1 MMRLSFSNTRKY
13 LSAMCVAATLA
24 MSTATAIAQTS
35 GELYFTRYSGDPNV
49 GKVQFN
55 YDGTNFTVSNINLFA
70 KTQGADGI
78 VGNPQAPGELLIGAQ
93 GYNAINRLNPATG
106 EITVYPAPARAQHL
120 VVTDSKTVFAT
131 DLPGE
136 LLKFNVTK
144 QGELTD
150 AVIVPLTGDD
160 TELTTLLPTPY
171 GYFYVTDEH
180 ASGNGSFGRVDFN
193 NDLTAGETTRLANN
207 LHAAHAGTYDPYTD
221 TIMIFGGRFIY
232 QMDTEGNIIS
242 ELDVPMPKGSQSPV
256 HFDQGT
262 VDGKGHIFVADN
274 IGYLIF
280 VDVTQTKLVGD
291 SETYV
296 GAQYITEWLD
306 DVAPLIGYGS
316 TDVEPDRTGCNN
328 GFGNS
333 VDCEPYGH
341 IDNDTAAH
349 QEQDD
354 YLTGAWVDDSTDE
367 FKPTNYFPWWAVHTH
382 NSWGVFGSS
391 KKCPNAADLGQY
403 SSGAYFQF
411 RNMLRDRNTL
421 KSACMQKG
429 AAAKWGSQFNVWYGQ
444 VRLEADRIDHIIY
457 HAPHANG
464 KVGDGA
470 SLGWTIVDASNQT
483 VIASGHFDYTNGNPH
498 KKMLIPA
505 GIETPNGIDIWM
517 GFVGHVGAEVFHDT
531 KHNKNQTW
539 FEWLAEYSTNK
550 GEVVGATGKNV
561 IGVSEFTFMQRIK

>member
-1 MMRLSFSNTRKY
+1 MKNGLSNTRKAF
-13 LSAMCVAATLA
+13 SALCAAGILATSAATA
-24 MSTATAIAQTS
+24 VAQTS
-35 GELYFTRYSGDPNV
+35 GELYFTRYAGDPNI
-49 GKVQFN
+49 GKLQFN
-55 YDGTNFTVSNINLFA
+55 YDGTDFTVSNIDFFA
-70 KTQGADGI
+70 KTPGADGI

-93 GYNAINRLNPATG
+93 HYNAINRLNPATG
-106 EITVYPAPARAQHL
+106 EITVYPAPDRAQHL

-136 LLKFNVTK
+136 LIKFDVSN
-144 QGELTD
+144 QGALSD
-150 AVIVPLTGDD
+150 GVIVPLTGDD
-160 TELTTLLPTPY
+160 TEITTLLPTPY
-171 GYFYVTDEH
+171 GYFYVTDMH
-180 ASGNGSFGRVDFN
+180 ASGLGAFGRVDFN
-193 NDLTAGETTRLANN
+193 NDITAGETTRLANN

-242 ELDVPMPKGSQSPV
+242 ELDVPLPQGSHTPV

-262 VDGKGHIFVADN
+262 VDGKGHIYVADN
-274 IGYLIF
+274 VGYLIF
-280 VDVTQTKLVGD
+280 VDVTKTKLVGD
-291 SETYV
+291 PLTYV
-296 GAQYITEWLD
+296 GAQFITDWLD

-341 IDNDTAAH
+341 VDNENAAN

-354 YLTGAWVDDSTDE
+354 YFSGAWVDDPNDG
-367 FKPTNYFPWWAVHTH
+367 FKATNYFPWWAVHTH

-391 KKCPNAADLGQY
+391 KQCPNAADLGKW
-403 SSGAYFQF
+403 SDGAYYQF

-429 AAAKWGSQFNVWYGQ
+429 AAAKWSNQFNVWYGQ
-444 VRLEADRIDHIIY
+444 IRLEADQIDHIIY

-464 KVGDGA
+464 VVGDGA
-470 SLGWTIVDASNQT
+470 ALGWTVVDASNQT
-483 VIASGHFDYTNGNPH
+483 VIASGYLDYTDGNPH
-498 KKMLIPA
+498 KVLQLPT
-505 GIETPNGIDIWM
+505 GIETPNGIDVWM
-517 GFVGHVGAEVFHDT
+517 GFVGHVGAVVFHDT
-531 KHNKNQTW
+531 THNKNQDW
-539 FEWLAEYSTNK
+539 FDRLAEHGSSK

-561 IGVSEFTFMQRIK
+561 IGVSEFTFMQRIQ